1 MVHTSIHLGQICRD
15 RASLQY
21 AGEILVSLFP
31 AKNRTL
37 QLRRKDQMGNNK
49 SISDANLSLGDILI
63 RIRETLDVV
72 LNVTVVAQE
81 LNVGTV
87 DLDLALLAKT
97 DVLITAERSETPVLG
112 NNDLLATRELVH
124 RTAESLDG
132 GRTVGVT
139 STDGHQDLTNVHTS
153 HGAVGLAESTTHTGL
168 ETIGT
173 GAGQHLVDTDDM
185 VGVSTD
191 TEMETFLSGD
201 LDKVPVLY

>member
-1 MVHTSIHLGQICRD
+1 
-15 RASLQY
+15 
-21 AGEILVSLFP
+21 
-31 AKNRTL
+31 
-37 QLRRKDQMGNNK
+37 MGNNK
-49 SISDANLSLGDILI
+49 SISDANLSLRDILI
-63 RIRETLDVV
+63 RFRETLDVV
-72 LNVTVVAQE
+72 LDVTAVAQE
-81 LNVGTV
+81 LNVGTI

-97 DVLITAERSETPVLG
+97 DVLLTAERSETPVLG

-153 HGAVGLAESTTHTGL
+153 HGAVGLAERTTHTGL

-173 GAGQHLVDTDDM
+173 GARQHLVDTDDM

-191 TEMETFLSGD
+191 TEMETFFSGD
-201 LDKVPVLY
+201 LDEVPVSY